1 LATPGAF
8 ASADQDTLHQCQ
20 EWRQEFAS
28 ASFERTG
35 IPTTE
40 LQVRTYQVEKKPMAE
55 FPQSAASR
63 QAIHDAVRTYLTS
76 QILEGKTVDRDQ
88 SEYEYDTYAERAQKK
103 LPEAMKRA
111 VHDIVGECLA
121 SSQQSSKT

>member
-1 LATPGAF
+1 L
-8 ASADQDTLHQCQ
+8 
-20 EWRQEFAS
+20 
-28 ASFERTG
+28 
-35 IPTTE
+35 
-40 LQVRTYQVEKKPMAE
+40 AE

-63 QAIHDAVRTYLTS
+63 QAIHDAVHTYLTS

-111 VHDIVGECLA
+111 VHLA
-121 SSQQSSKT
+121 ATPASFEEPHA